1 MLPIAHPRHEPVLHR
16 IDKAIFDMPR
26 VIGFIPEEV
35 FPKSPLPNTALAAR
49 LAHVAQT
56 FLLRKLFCEA
66 RFDQSP
72 AQGKISI
79 FRRKRPYCMNMI
91 RQDDESVD
99 DERVVLPRPLH
110 GLAQS
115 INAIDKQG
123 LPTLKK
129 IDREK
134 PAPPGTNARR

>member
-1 MLPIAHPRHEPVLHR
+1 
-16 IDKAIFDMPR
+16 
-26 VIGFIPEEV
+26 
-35 FPKSPLPNTALAAR
+35 
-49 LAHVAQT
+49 
-56 FLLRKLFCEA
+56 
-66 RFDQSP
+66 
-72 AQGKISI
+72 
-79 FRRKRPYCMNMI
+79 MNMI

-115 INAIDKQG
+115 INAIDKQD
-123 LPTLKK
+123 LPPLKK